1 MSRLRAQKSII
12 ERPKIRPLGDLKI
25 QDSKGFLEQLKHE
38 TTEIITK
45 IRSHTDQVENQ
56 RRIEEEVE
64 KKERSN
70 KIQTEV
76 ITSHKKNVEIDWTW
90 QELEEK
96 EDCEELAKDIQVQK
110 EACKSIVKQKEE
122 LIQSFMEQLRVKDDQ
137 YMKSLKKQ
145 NDDIEDL
152 IKSMRKQF
160 IDMRTDYCEQL
171 DQIEQHFAKER

>member
-1 MSRLRAQKSII
+1 MK
-12 ERPKIRPLGDLKI
+12 K
-25 QDSKGFLEQLKHE
+25 E
-38 TTEIITK
+38 TTEVITK
-45 IRSHTDQVENQ
+45 IRSHTQDNENQ
-56 RRIEEEVE
+56 RRIEEEVA

-96 EDCEELAKDIQVQK
+96 EDCEELHKDIEVQK
-110 EACKSIVKQKEE
+110 DACKDIIKQKER
-122 LIQSFMEQLRVKDDQ
+122 LIQSFMEQLRGKDDE

-160 IDMRTDYCEQL
+160 VDMRTDYSE
-171 DQIEQHFAKER
+171 